1 MEKVTFTFSWLFVS
15 LKIQISYQNWD
26 REGQFSFLLISS
38 SATEFRMQ
46 LITAAQYFPTTCQKE
61 NTSQAFLSLCLLL
74 KLTPNL
80 TSRCPTTRRSLTS
93 LTSTLAALLTPRS
106 WARSSEVS
114 GWWTLRLSLFCY
126 VQISK
131 YFGMVNF
138 LDQSRCVHSES
149 VNLLLHIFS
158 MQTEPVWR
166 GGWSNPKRDR
176 CRWERR
182 DWLRGISLDNEVGPT
197 QVGNAANWIGTEK
210 NFILRIWL
218 IVPLSERLY
227 LLCHSFVVNMG
238 IIHFLERCRW
248 WTTEKGDSGRL
259 SRQSR
264 LTAGKSKEII
274 SSDCWW

>member
-1 MEKVTFTFSWLFVS
+1 MEKVTFPFSWLFVF
-15 LKIQISYQNWD
+15 LKIQISHQNWD
-26 REGQFSFLLISS
+26 REGQFSFLLISC

-166 GGWSNPKRDR
+166 RGWSNPKRDR

-182 DWLRGISLDNEVGPT
+182 DWLRGISLDNEVGST
-197 QVGNAANWIGTEK
+197 KVGNAANWIGTEK
-210 NFILRIWL
+210 KTLSSLGTGLLFLFQRCFIFFVNHL
-218 IVPLSERLY
+218 LSTWAL
-227 LLCHSFVVNMG
+227 
-238 IIHFLERCRW
+238 FLFQRDADGW
-248 WTTEKGDSGRL
+248 
-259 SRQSR
+259 
-264 LTAGKSKEII
+264 
-274 SSDCWW
+274 

>member
-1 MEKVTFTFSWLFVS
+1 
-15 LKIQISYQNWD
+15 
-26 REGQFSFLLISS
+26 
-38 SATEFRMQ
+38 MQ
-46 LITAAQYFPTTCQKE
+46 LITAAPYFSTACQKE
-61 NTSQAFLSLCLLL
+61 NASRAFLSLCLLL
-74 KLTPNL
+74 KSTPNL

-106 WARSSEVS
+106 WARSSEVL
-114 GWWTLRLSLFCY
+114 GWWTLGLFLL
-126 VQISK
+126 
-131 YFGMVNF
+131 FGMVN
-138 LDQSRCVHSES
+138 LWDQLRCVHSES

-166 GGWSNPKRDR
+166 WGWSNPKRDR

-182 DWLRGISLDNEVGPT
+182 DWLRGISLDNEVRFA
-197 QVGNAANWIGTEK
+197 QVGNAANWMGTEK
-210 NFILRIWL
+210 KNFIILRIWL

-227 LLCHSFVVNMG
+227 LLCQSFVVNMG
-238 IIHFLERCRW
+238 IIHFSERCRW
-248 WTTEKGDSGRL
+248 WMTVKGDSGRL